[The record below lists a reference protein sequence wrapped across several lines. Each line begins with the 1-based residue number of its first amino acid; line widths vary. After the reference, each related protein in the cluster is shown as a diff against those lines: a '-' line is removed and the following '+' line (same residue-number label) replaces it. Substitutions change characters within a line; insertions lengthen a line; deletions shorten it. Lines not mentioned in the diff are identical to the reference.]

1 MPVFAVMTARG
12 PNWDPSR
19 GIREQAAWG
28 EHAAYFDSL
37 VDKGVVIL
45 GGPIG
50 GGSDE
55 DVGLLAVDAA
65 GEQELQ
71 SVFSADP
78 WAAAG
83 VLRIKQVRPWRCG
96 WTAGEAVRGK
106 AD

>member
-19 GIREQAAWG
+19 KIREQQGWD
-28 EHAAYFDSL
+28 EHAAFFDSL

-45 GGPIG
+45 GGPIS

-55 DVGLLAVDAA
+55 DVALLAVNAA
-65 GEQELQ
+65 DERELR

-78 WAAAG
+78 WAANS
-83 VLRIKQVRPWRCG
+83 VLRIKEVRS
-96 WTAGEAVRGK
+96 WTLWLDSRGSGS
-106 AD
+106 DRS